1 MRIAT
6 VTMDGDSTG
15 VLDQKIDTMAIVLE
29 KTGDKH
35 RINLEKGGSING
47 EIIINLDWNQ
57 SGDNHMDLD
66 LGCFYELRSGSK
78 RLIDGL
84 QFSHGR
90 GGSRDQKT
98 NQGSYDHHPYIWH
111 TGDDR
116 TGGSGETIL
125 VNPKGINVIK
135 RMTIYTFIFAGA
147 TRWSETNAVV
157 KVKVPG
163 QEEVVVKMGTQ
174 SENKRFCAIAE
185 LEFGGDDSITVK
197 KLVTFHDNHS
207 NCDAMYNWGFNYKAG
222 SKD

>member
-1 MRIAT
+1 
-6 VTMDGDSTG
+6 MDGDSIG
-15 VLDQKIDTMAIVLE
+15 VPEQKTNVMAIVLE
-29 KTGDKH
+29 KSGDKH
-35 RINLEKGGSING
+35 RINLEKGSSTNG

-57 SGDNHMDLD
+57 EGDNPMDLD
-66 LGCFYELRSGSK
+66 LGCFYELRSGTK

-135 RMTIYTFIFAGA
+135 RMTI
-147 TRWSETNAVV
+147 
-157 KVKVPG
+157 
-163 QEEVVVKMGTQ
+163 
-174 SENKRFCAIAE
+174 
-185 LEFGGDDSITVK
+185 
-197 KLVTFHDNHS
+197 
-207 NCDAMYNWGFNYKAG
+207 
-222 SKD
+222 

>member
-1 MRIAT
+1 
-6 VTMDGDSTG
+6 
-15 VLDQKIDTMAIVLE
+15 MAIVLE

-35 RINLEKGGSING
+35 RINLEKGFATVG
-47 EIIINLDWNQ
+47 EIVISLNWNQ
-57 SGDNHMDLD
+57 GGDNPMDLD
-66 LGCFYELRSGSK
+66 LGCFYELRNGNK

-90 GGSRDQKT
+90 GGTRSQKT

-116 TGGSGETIL
+116 IGGLGETIL
-125 VNPKGINVIK
+125 VNPKGINEIK
-135 RMTIYTFIFAGA
+135 RMTIYTFIFEGA

-157 KVKVPG
+157 NVKVPG
-163 QEEVVVKMGTQ
+163 QEEVIVEMGQQ

-185 LEFGGDDSITVK
+185 LTFGGDNSITVK
-197 KLVTFHDNHS
+197 RLVTFHDSHS
-207 NCDAMYNWGFNYKAG
+207 NCDALYNWGFKYNIG